1 MNAYLYV
8 LNTLADWEI
17 GYITAELH
25 SGRFLDHTK
34 TPLALMKIG
43 ATLEPIQ
50 TMGGM
55 TITPEE
61 RFDNITFHD
70 GDLLLLP
77 GADTWLEDANTPIL
91 EMISDLINHNVII
104 AAICGATFALA
115 QTGILNKRPHTSNG
129 KGVLTMMC
137 PDYAGEAYYVNQPVV
152 TDQNVITASG
162 LAPLDFSYE
171 VFKQTQVMR
180 PDTLEAWYQ
189 LYTTRDPRF
198 FHALMES
205 LNA

>member
-115 QTGILNKRPHTSNG
+115 QTGILNKRPHTSND
-129 KGVLTMMC
+129 KAVLTMMC

-162 LAPLDFSYE
+162 FAPLDFAYE

>member
-25 SGRFLDHTK
+25 SGRFLDPTK
-34 TPLALMKIG
+34 PPPTLITIG
-43 ATLEPIQ
+43 RTVEPIQ

-61 RFDNITFHD
+61 RLDNILFAE
-70 GDLLLLP
+70 GDLLILP
-77 GADTWLEDANTPIL
+77 GADTWLDDANSQII
-91 EMISDLINHNVII
+91 EIVSDIIENNVIS
-104 AAICGATFALA
+104 AAICGATIALA
-115 QTGILNKRPHTSNG
+115 NNGLLNQRPHTSND
-129 KGVLTMMC
+129 KALLTMMC
-137 PDYAGEAYYVNQPVV
+137 PDYAGEAYYVSQPVV
-152 TDQNVITASG
+152 TDKNVITASG
-162 LAPLDFSYE
+162 LAALDFSYE
-171 VFKQTQVMR
+171 VFKRTQVMR

-189 LYTTRDPRF
+189 LYATKDAKC

>member
-8 LNTLADWEI
+8 LNTLADWEV
-17 GYITAELH
+17 GYITAELN
-25 SGRFLDHTK
+25 SGRFLDPTK
-34 TPLALMKIG
+34 PSPTLMKIG
-43 ATLEPIQ
+43 NTLAPIT

-55 TITPEE
+55 TITPEVSI
-61 RFDNITFHD
+61 NNVLFHE
-70 GDLLLLP
+70 GDLLILP
-77 GADTWLEDANTPIL
+77 GADTWLEDANTKIL
-91 EMISDLINHNVII
+91 EIVSDLLQNNVII
-104 AAICGATFALA
+104 AAICGATIALA
-115 QTGILNKRPHTSNG
+115 HSGLLNQRYHTSND
-129 KGVLTMMC
+129 KALLTMMC

-171 VFKQTQVMR
+171 VFKHTQVMR

-189 LYTTRDPRF
+189 LYTTKEPRF
-198 FHALMES
+198 FFALMES